1 MTAQRY
7 LLFAM
12 ASGETSQAYA
22 IASHLHGQG
31 KIVTLIL
38 KKDVTRGFFADS
50 APPFPVRMAG
60 TIDLLK
66 QYVEEYKPEVIILCN
81 SKAFC
86 DDPAFWN
93 ASSSLFPKQL
103 VVSVDSN
110 WLFLPTS
117 RMYPYN
123 RWMDRYY
130 VNLPPSVFK
139 EGLLERGGTFDIP
152 KSIADRLEPVGCIPA
167 YLPISKEEK
176 KTVRESFGLYK
187 NEKLIFCYVSGF
199 GAGSRSWVFDNLL
212 HAIDELQEPNVR
224 ILIFGDVTK
233 IDMDSLKRPD
243 IILPPKTN
251 MDAFYAALASS
262 DLVFQ
267 HQGLATLEQALSA
280 RVPTI
285 ANVTIYPEDEYP
297 ELHIGEVKPFAH
309 VGACILHTKTTPIS
323 KIAASIHTYLFD
335 EVAIATM
342 KQCQE
347 LQWSNGEE
355 ELMKR
360 IEKAY
365 EEKFQTAV

>member
-1 MTAQRY
+1 MTAQRF

-22 IASHLHGQG
+22 IANYLHGLG
-31 KIVTLIL
+31 KTVTLIL

-50 APPFPVRMAG
+50 TPPFPVRMGA
-60 TIDLLK
+60 TVDLFK
-66 QYVEEYKPEVIILCN
+66 QYVGEYKPEVIILCN
-81 SKAFC
+81 SKAFR

-93 ASSSLFPKQL
+93 APSSLFPDKL

-117 RMYPYN
+117 AMYPYN

-130 VNLPPSVFK
+130 INLPPSVFK
-139 EGLLERGGTFDIP
+139 AGLLERGGTFDIP
-152 KSIADRLEPVGCIPA
+152 KGIADRLEPVGCIPA
-167 YLPISKEEK
+167 YQPISKEGK
-176 KTVRESFGLYK
+176 KKIRESFGLFHD
-187 NEKLIFCYVSGF
+187 EKLIFCYVSGF

-212 HAIDELQEPNVR
+212 HAVDELQEPKLRV
-224 ILIFGDVTK
+224 ILFGDVTK

-280 RVPTI
+280 RVPVI
-285 ANVTIYPEDEYP
+285 ANVTTYPDDEYP

-309 VGACILHTKTTPIS
+309 VGACILHTKTTATS

-355 ELMKR
+355 ELVKR
-360 IEKAY
+360 LEQAY
-365 EEKFQTAV
+365 EEKFR